1 MIQWLRLIKFISQN
15 GYQCLTAKCWVRC
28 KSWGQSKQ
36 LVSQDILSLCAL
48 FLLLVG
54 LPERRCTDF
63 EEPRRPKWAPVVLWD
78 QKHWHMLKCSRHIGL
93 IENQWQRPKPWMSAL
108 HLLFLLLCLHS
119 SLWAL
124 SAALLSSTCISTN
137 MNTAFDLGISRGN
150 ICCTSEA
157 KGELK
162 SVPSVSS
169 LYFFVLVQ
177 PPHCLLLGIF
187 ARTGGGS
194 SPSRGNAKP
203 RNGLKQNRWGMDE
216 WHDKGTQDTIDERFT
231 SV

>member
-63 EEPRRPKWAPVVLWD
+63 EEPRRPKWAPSFYGIRNIDTCWNVRGILVLLKINDKGQNPECLPCTFFSSFFACTVHSEHYQQLCYPPLAYQQIWILLLTLESAGVIFVALLK
-78 QKHWHMLKCSRHIGL
+78 QKVNWKVS
-93 IENQWQRPKPWMSAL
+93 P
-108 HLLFLLLCLHS
+108 LFLV
-119 SLWAL
+119 
-124 SAALLSSTCISTN
+124 CI
-137 MNTAFDLGISRGN
+137 
-150 ICCTSEA
+150 
-157 KGELK
+157 
-162 SVPSVSS
+162 
-169 LYFFVLVQ
+169 FFVLVQ

-216 WHDKGTQDTIDERFT
+216 WHDNGTQDTIDERFT